1 MVLSICSPFFQR
13 LFKQLGTVGPEK
25 TVVYLKDV
33 QPRHLDLLIQYMY
46 RGEIKV
52 EEKELVTIL
61 NTAQSLEIRGL
72 TDTVSGPKQK
82 GVAPMGISPMKELR
96 PTKRGPTPNNNQL
109 DSNGER
115 KRTKMDVVNE
125 AQNLLDKE
133 MAANNQNPPVTAESG
148 MMEVKQEF
156 GAITIERGSKTPNT
170 PAGTGSGAY
179 ETQSVQFPDS
189 KDSSSVANMGYDGYD
204 DNETEYIPEAGI
216 VLQDDDRV
224 AMMEVPMLDCP
235 VCGKQFATRHNL
247 GQHWR
252 VHSGERPFSCPVC
265 GKGFKQKAHMQKH
278 LSSHRQKGEV

>member
-1 MVLSICSPFFQR
+1 M
-13 LFKQLGTVGPEK
+13 GP
-25 TVVYLKDV
+25 
-33 QPRHLDLLIQYMY
+33 
-46 RGEIKV
+46 
-52 EEKELVTIL
+52 
-61 NTAQSLEIRGL
+61 
-72 TDTVSGPKQK
+72 
-82 GVAPMGISPMKELR
+82 GISPMKELR

-170 PAGTGSGAY
+170 PAGSGSGAY

-204 DNETEYIPEAGI
+204 ENETEYIPEAGI

-224 AMMEVPMLDCP
+224 SNNEKISQQLLFFSSFHLCP
-235 VCGKQFATRHNL
+235 ALT
-247 GQHWR
+247 
-252 VHSGERPFSCPVC
+252 
-265 GKGFKQKAHMQKH
+265 
-278 LSSHRQKGEV
+278 SSTKIN

>member
-1 MVLSICSPFFQR
+1 M
-13 LFKQLGTVGPEK
+13 
-25 TVVYLKDV
+25 
-33 QPRHLDLLIQYMY
+33 
-46 RGEIKV
+46 
-52 EEKELVTIL
+52 TIL

-82 GVAPMGISPMKELR
+82 GMGPMGISPMKELR

-156 GAITIERGSKTPNT
+156 GAITIERGSTKTPNT
-170 PAGTGSGAY
+170 PQTGTGTGSAY
-179 ETQSVQFPDS
+179 ETQSVQFPGD
-189 KDSSSVANMGYDGYD
+189 KDSSAVANMGYDGYD
-204 DNETEYIPEAGI
+204 ENETEYIPEAGI

-224 AMMEVPMLDCP
+224 SKRQISLQLLLFRSISIVFLFLLPL
-235 VCGKQFATRHNL
+235 
-247 GQHWR
+247 
-252 VHSGERPFSCPVC
+252 
-265 GKGFKQKAHMQKH
+265 
-278 LSSHRQKGEV
+278 LSSFYHPPIMY

>member
-1 MVLSICSPFFQR
+1 M
-13 LFKQLGTVGPEK
+13 
-25 TVVYLKDV
+25 
-33 QPRHLDLLIQYMY
+33 
-46 RGEIKV
+46 
-52 EEKELVTIL
+52 TIL

-82 GVAPMGISPMKELR
+82 GMGPMGISPMKELR

-156 GAITIERGSKTPNT
+156 GAITIERGSTKTPNT
-170 PAGTGSGAY
+170 PQTGSGTGSAY
-179 ETQSVQFPDS
+179 ETQSVQFPGD
-189 KDSSSVANMGYDGYD
+189 KDSSAVANMGYDGYD
-204 DNETEYIPEAGI
+204 ENETEYIPEAGI

-224 AMMEVPMLDCP
+224 SNRSRCSCYFSDRSPSSFFSFFHHCP
-235 VCGKQFATRHNL
+235 AFTTNNVLTAPNFTFEPNSNQLVAFGGTKSL
-247 GQHWR
+247 
-252 VHSGERPFSCPVC
+252 S
-265 GKGFKQKAHMQKH
+265 QKIGDA
-278 LSSHRQKGEV
+278 

>member
-1 MVLSICSPFFQR
+1 MSKFAFQ
-13 LFKQLGTVGPEK
+13 
-25 TVVYLKDV
+25 
-33 QPRHLDLLIQYMY
+33 
-46 RGEIKV
+46 
-52 EEKELVTIL
+52 EKELVTIL

-82 GVAPMGISPMKELR
+82 GMGPMGISPMKELR

-170 PAGTGSGAY
+170 QQTGGGSAY
-179 ETQSVQFPDS
+179 ETQSVQFPGD
-189 KDSSSVANMGYDGYD
+189 KDSSAVANMGYDGYD
-204 DNETEYIPEAGI
+204 ENETEYIPEAGI

-224 AMMEVPMLDCP
+224 SNDQEITAAASFLIDSPSSFFSSFHNCP
-235 VCGKQFATRHNL
+235 ALPTTNNL
-247 GQHWR
+247 LTAPH
-252 VHSGERPFSCPVC
+252 FT
-265 GKGFKQKAHMQKH
+265 
-278 LSSHRQKGEV
+278 